1 MLCAMRDAGMCNGLN
16 IVQSTQPR
24 APSPASGDQRLVR
37 DGDGIQQR
45 IETDFI
51 TAAECANLITS
62 AMAPPSSPSP
72 GTLSS
77 VTTSRA
83 CSVKINC
90 RWHKHDCAVR
100 DLMPRLDSSPPGQ
113 KPSAS
118 PGSLEIRDGADVSGE
133 GMSLLC
139 RVCC

>member
-1 MLCAMRDAGMCNGLN
+1 MFLPGLGPVLCAMRDAGMCNGLN

-62 AMAPPSSPSP
+62 AMAPPVPP
-72 GTLSS
+72 A
-77 VTTSRA
+77 RA
-83 CSVKINC
+83 
-90 RWHKHDCAVR
+90 H
-100 DLMPRLDSSPPGQ
+100 
-113 KPSAS
+113 
-118 PGSLEIRDGADVSGE
+118 
-133 GMSLLC
+133 
-139 RVCC
+139 